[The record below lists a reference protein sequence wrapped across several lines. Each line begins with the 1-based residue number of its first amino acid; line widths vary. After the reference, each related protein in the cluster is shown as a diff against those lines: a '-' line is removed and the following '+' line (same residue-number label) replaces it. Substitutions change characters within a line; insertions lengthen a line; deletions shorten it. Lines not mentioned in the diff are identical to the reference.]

1 MQRFDPPLSTRLSRA
16 LAAMIPAAA
25 LMLAGCAT
33 SVNPVSGRV
42 DRGLMSE
49 EQEIRSGQL
58 IDQEVRKEYTPY
70 NNPALQAYVNAVGQ
84 RLSAQSHRASLPWK
98 FTVVDSPEINA
109 FAVQG
114 GFIYITRGLL
124 AYLDSEAELAGVL
137 GHEIGHVTARHGARA
152 DHDQKAIAGATVLG
166 TIIAAAAGYSRAAE
180 LINEY
185 GAPVAQASFLLPRSR
200 EHELQADQLGAEY
213 LQRVNFDPDVMIR
226 VIGVLRAQE
235 VFARDEARALGRNT
249 DETPNWLRTHP
260 SNDQRLA
267 DIKRIAAQYTGKYQ
281 DEGRGRYLQAINGMT
296 FGDSREHGV
305 TRGQSFYHE
314 PLGFTLRAPTNWQFQ
329 NAPNELGVLANDMSA
344 AVSMRP
350 SPQSRGDHNAAIR
363 NLLAPDQGRTE
374 AATINGLRA
383 TNFIGS
389 KQGRSI
395 DATVITLGNLD
406 YVFVKMQK
414 AEARGSKTNA
424 LRDIVASFR
433 AMTAADRENAEPYKL
448 RTVPLPK
455 SNVPSTTPWAEL
467 ARDVS
472 RIAPHLRN
480 PEAQLRL
487 LNQVYPQGTIA
498 AGQLVKV
505 IQ

>member
-1 MQRFDPPLSTRLSRA
+1 MHRRHLTSTKHHALRLA
-16 LAAMIPAAA
+16 TIVAAAA
-25 LMLAGCAT
+25 LALAGCAT
-33 SVNPVSGRV
+33 SVNPVSGRA

-49 EQEIRSGQL
+49 EQEIRSGRA
-58 IDQEVRKEYTPY
+58 IDQEVRKEYPPY
-70 NNPALQAYVNAVGQ
+70 ANAALQAYVNNVGQ
-84 RLSAQSHRASLPWK
+84 KLAAQSHRANLPWT

-152 DHDQKAIAGATVLG
+152 QRDQQIAAGAQLLG
-166 TIIAAAAGYSRAAE
+166 TLLGAYLGGEQGANLGGQLTGGY
-180 LINEY
+180 
-185 GAPVAQASFLLPRSR
+185 AQAGFLLPRSR

-235 VFARDEARALGRNT
+235 LFARDEARALGR
-249 DETPNWLRTHP
+249 DASDTPNWLRTHP

-267 DIKRIAAQYTGKYQ
+267 DIKRIAEQYTGKYQ

-314 PLGFTLRAPTNWQFQ
+314 SLGFTLRAPANWQFQ
-329 NAPNELGVLANDMSA
+329 NAPDELGVVANDMSA
-344 AVSMRP
+344 AISMRL
-350 SPQSRGDHNAAIR
+350 SRQSRGDHNAAIR

-395 DATVITLGNLD
+395 DATVVTLGNLD

-414 AEARGSKTNA
+414 PEARGSQTNA

-433 AMTAADRENAEPYKL
+433 AMTAADRDNAKPYTL
-448 RTVPLPK
+448 RTVPLPRGN
-455 SNVPSTTPWAEL
+455 SPWAEL
-467 ARDVS
+467 ARDVA
-472 RIAPHLRN
+472 RIAPQLRN
-480 PEAQLRL
+480 AESQLRL
-487 LNQVYPQGTIA
+487 LNQVYPQGSIA
-498 AGQLVKV
+498 AGQLVKT